1 MISVEER
8 EEARITPMV
17 LSFQQGLQL
26 SPGKCRFFPSG
37 RAVHP
42 TQLPPRLGLL
52 LRAWQFL
59 EAFGAQVL
67 LICASFWGFIGAF
80 KGFFCDLS
88 LGKGNSKQPPQKPHS
103 GCAYKYKMVSGNLPL
118 KSKIIPNQNLS
129 RPISVTHIINFLLFI
144 KFYFLYFIQS
154 KHQKGPKPFN
164 FSGKRK

>member
-8 EEARITPMV
+8 EEARITPVV

-42 TQLPPRLGLL
+42 TQLPPGWGCSSELGSFWKPLVL
-52 LRAWQFL
+52 KL
-59 EAFGAQVL
+59 L
-67 LICASFWGFIGAF
+67 LICASFGGFIGAF

-154 KHQKGPKPFN
+154 KHQKDPKPFN
-164 FSGKRK
+164 FLGKRK